1 VKLHKRTLPVNRSG
15 AKLTDMLWKFQDDHE
30 LTYVEMLRLLIEHQ
44 QRITKYMLRDERHP
58 EDPNHKADEE

>member
-1 VKLHKRTLPVNRSG
+1 
-15 AKLTDMLWKFQDDHE
+15 MLWKFQDDHE